1 MKKIKLSAL
10 SSDLVSKVEMKN
22 VLGGGSSKICSC
34 CSVKDLEEHGVP
46 ESFPHDLESNYYN
59 GFIIPGSKISDVIL
73 G

>member
-10 SSDLVSKVEMKN
+10 SSDLVSKIEMKN

-34 CSVKDLEEHGVP
+34 CGCRSSEEQIDN
-46 ESFPHDLESNYYN
+46 FPHDASSNYM
-59 GFIIPGSKISDVIL
+59 GGIVISGTKISDVIL